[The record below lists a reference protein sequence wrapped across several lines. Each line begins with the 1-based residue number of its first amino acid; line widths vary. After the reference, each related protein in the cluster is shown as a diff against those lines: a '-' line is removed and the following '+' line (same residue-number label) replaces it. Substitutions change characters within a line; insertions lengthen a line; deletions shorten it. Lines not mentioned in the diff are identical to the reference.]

1 LAKRNLDKPPVQT
14 GSSRDG
20 ITAKGLAY
28 AEADFIG
35 EHPRVSGK
43 VATTITFVALRS
55 DRYLVIAFNTNHPSK
70 EVFVHGYRE
79 LVESLA
85 PLPAK

>member
-1 LAKRNLDKPPVQT
+1 LAASNGGKAPKPVGSPRN
-14 GSSRDG
+14 G

-35 EHPRVSGK
+35 ENPGVSGK
-43 VATTITFVALRS
+43 LAVTITFVALGS
-55 DRYLVIAFNTNHPSK
+55 DRYLIIAFNTNHPSK
-70 EVFVHGYRE
+70 DVFVRGYRE

-85 PLPAK
+85 PLPK

>member
-1 LAKRNLDKPPVQT
+1 VGSPRN
-14 GSSRDG
+14 G

-35 EHPRVSGK
+35 ENHAVNGK
-43 VATTITFVALRS
+43 VSTTLAFVALGS
-55 DRYLVIAFNTNHPSK
+55 DRYLIIGFNTNSPAK
-70 EVFVHGYRE
+70 EVFTRGYRE
-79 LVESLA
+79 LIESLA

>member
-1 LAKRNLDKPPVQT
+1 LAKRNGGTTPVQT
-14 GSSRDG
+14 GSPRDG

-35 EHPRVSGK
+35 ENSGVNGK
-43 VATTITFVALRS
+43 ISVTITFVALGS
-55 DRYLVIAFNTNHPSK
+55 DRYLIIAFNTNHPSK
-70 EVFVHGYRE
+70 EVFTRGYRE

-85 PLPAK
+85 PLSK